1 MQYGIKIVQMMVK
14 ISRTLKQWLIMIV
27 HDDLQSS
34 GIINMSG
41 KCWVFFLNL
50 KRIRTKIGYKFS
62 KCAYEILIKMLFI
75 LYLVSF
81 GIRQG
86 SRVQPKAKSI
96 NRFFFISRT

>member
-1 MQYGIKIVQMMVK
+1 MTFNLVGSLISLESVGYFLKFETNSYEIV
-14 ISRTLKQWLIMIV
+14 
-27 HDDLQSS
+27 
-34 GIINMSG
+34 
-41 KCWVFFLNL
+41 
-50 KRIRTKIGYKFS
+50 YKFS